1 MKLTTEKKQRN
12 ECFFEKVSEID
23 KPLARLRKVNRKK
36 IKITSIR
43 HERRD
48 ITLNLTNIKNIM

>member
-23 KPLARLRKVNRKK
+23 KPLARLRKVRRKK

>member
-23 KPLARLRKVNRKK
+23 KPLARLRKVKRKK

>member
-23 KPLARLRKVNRKK
+23 KPLARLRKVRRKK
-36 IKITSIR
+36 IKINSIM

>member
-23 KPLARLRKVNRKK
+23 KPLARLRKVKIKK

-48 ITLNLTNIKNIM
+48 FTQNLTNIKNIM